1 MPLKIKRGLLQ
12 FLQHLAASVFIGIA
26 VYGAII
32 YWGGE
37 TQKKIP
43 VTESLLLG
51 LGAILCII
59 VVVGIGGFLDR
70 ITETIEKNESE
81 RSGNG

>member
-1 MPLKIKRGLLQ
+1 MKKGLLQ

-26 VYGAII
+26 VYGAIL

-51 LGAILCII
+51 LGAIICII
-59 VVVGIGGFLDR
+59 VVVAIGGLLDR
-70 ITETIEKNESE
+70 IAETIE
-81 RSGNG
+81 RDG

>member
-1 MPLKIKRGLLQ
+1 MSLNMKKGLLQ

-26 VYGAII
+26 VYGAIL

-51 LGAILCII
+51 LGAIICII
-59 VVVGIGGFLDR
+59 VVVAIGGLLDR
-70 ITETIEKNESE
+70 IAETIE
-81 RSGNG
+81 RDG

>member
-1 MPLKIKRGLLQ
+1 MKRGLLQ

-43 VTESLLLG
+43 AAESLLLG
-51 LGAILCII
+51 LGAILCI
-59 VVVGIGGFLDR
+59 VLVVGIGGLLDR
-70 ITETIEKNESE
+70 IAESAEKENPEHSE
-81 RSGNG
+81 NG

>member
-1 MPLKIKRGLLQ
+1 VSLNMKKGLLQ

-26 VYGAII
+26 VYGAIL

-51 LGAILCII
+51 LGAIICII
-59 VVVGIGGFLDR
+59 VVVAIGGLLDR
-70 ITETIEKNESE
+70 IAETIE
-81 RSGNG
+81 RDG